1 MTSVSIVN
9 SKPRRKRKKKGYINK
24 KKLET
29 QNMNIPDKKVN
40 IKKKKKVNIFFTDDY
55 TEVIN
60 YHISTPF

>member
-40 IKKKKKVNIFFTDDY
+40 IKKKKRSIYFLQMITQK
-55 TEVIN
+55 
-60 YHISTPF
+60 S